1 MDCIGLAKLTRVPLW
16 DSSFYAFFE
25 HPIRVTIRALKM
37 NYALRLLS
45 AKVSKSGSENVRVFS
60 RNSQCR
66 SPPSAGY
73 FVGLYVT
80 RPITDHVQLVSRRSS
95 LVIHSSTTSF
105 APRCIAL
112 ILLSPHTHTHTHTRF
127 ARNCIATR
135 ARGMHRVAQNISH
148 YQIITK
154 NCVKSY

>member
-16 DSSFYAFFE
+16 DSSFYAFSE

-80 RPITDHVQLVSRRSS
+80 RPVNHWPCPVGQPSVVTRYPFVNHVIRTSLYCTDFIVS
-95 LVIHSSTTSF
+95 T
-105 APRCIAL
+105 
-112 ILLSPHTHTHTHTRF
+112 HTHTHTHTFRQKLYSN
-127 ARNCIATR
+127 AGTR
-135 ARGMHRVAQNISH
+135 HAQGGPKYKPLPNYH
-148 YQIITK
+148 K
-154 NCVKSY
+154 KLC